1 MKKKLENIVPDIYKA
16 LAPLAKGN
24 GLELSDQMI
33 DEFGEDMKEALR
45 GWAKKQPKTKDALR
59 MSNIGKP
66 ARQLWYNKY
75 SKSTKKD
82 LESSLVIKFLYGHL
96 LEALVVFFV
105 KLSGHEITD
114 QQKEVNVSGIK
125 GHMDCKIDG
134 EVVDIKSTSG
144 FAFNKFRNGTL
155 PEQDSFGY
163 MAQLAGYEEAEGTDK
178 GGFLAINKE
187 TGELWMFRPDEF
199 DKPNIKSKIKG
210 LKAKLKKPEPPE
222 LCYQPIAE
230 GVKGNFKL
238 PKECNWCEYKMECH
252 SDSNKGKGLRV
263 FDYAR
268 GPAFFTEVMVE
279 PKVKE
284 ITNEWKEK

>member
-24 GLELSDQMI
+24 GLELSDQMVE
-33 DEFGEDMKEALR
+33 EFGEDMKEALR
-45 GWAKKQPKTKDALR
+45 GWSKKQPKTKDDLR

-75 SKSTKKD
+75 SKSSKKD
-82 LESSLVIKFLYGHL
+82 LESSLLIKFLYGHL

-155 PEQDSFGY
+155 AEQDSFGY

-187 TGELWMFRPDEF
+187 TGELWMYRPDEF

-222 LCYQPIAE
+222 LCYQPIAD
-230 GVKGNFKL
+230 GVQGNYKL
-238 PKECNWCEYKMECH
+238 PKECGWCEYKMECH

-263 FDYAR
+263 YDYAR
-268 GPAFFTEVMVE
+268 GPSFFTEVVVE
-279 PKVKE
+279 PRVKE
-284 ITNEWKEK
+284 ITNEWKKK

>member
-1 MKKKLENIVPDIYKA
+1 
-16 LAPLAKGN
+16 
-24 GLELSDQMI
+24 
-33 DEFGEDMKEALR
+33 
-45 GWAKKQPKTKDALR
+45 

-66 ARQLWYNKY
+66 ARQLWYNKH

-210 LKAKLKKPEPPE
+210 LKASLKKLEPPE

-268 GPAFFTEVMVE
+268 GPSFFTEVMVE

-284 ITNEWKEK
+284 ITNEWKKK

>member
-24 GLELSDQMI
+24 GLELSDQMV

-66 ARQLWYNKY
+66 ARQLWYNKH

-210 LKAKLKKPEPPE
+210 LKASLKKLEPPE

-263 FDYAR
+263 FDYAK
-268 GPAFFTEVMVE
+268 GPSFFTEVMVE

-284 ITNEWKEK
+284 ITNEWKKK

>member
-24 GLELSDQMI
+24 GLELSDQMVE
-33 DEFGEDMKEALR
+33 EFGEDMKEALR

-66 ARQLWYNKY
+66 ARQLWYNKH

-210 LKAKLKKPEPPE
+210 LKASLKKLEPPE

-268 GPAFFTEVMVE
+268 GPSFFTEVMVE

-284 ITNEWKEK
+284 ITNEWKKK

>member
-24 GLELSDQMI
+24 GLELSDQMVE
-33 DEFGEDMKEALR
+33 EFGEDMKEALR

-66 ARQLWYNKY
+66 ARQLWYNKH

-210 LKAKLKKPEPPE
+210 LKASLKKLEPPE

-263 FDYAR
+263 FDYAK
-268 GPAFFTEVMVE
+268 GPSFFTEVMVE

-284 ITNEWKEK
+284 ITNEWKKK